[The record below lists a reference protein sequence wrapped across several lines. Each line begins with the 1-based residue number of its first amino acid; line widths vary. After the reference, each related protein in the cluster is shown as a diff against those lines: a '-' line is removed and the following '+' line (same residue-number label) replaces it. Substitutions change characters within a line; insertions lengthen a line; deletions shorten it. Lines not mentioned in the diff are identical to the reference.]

1 MHNIYHD
8 KSVFILGRDFEH
20 IVKLRRRPEAGKDLI
35 KRTLYPAIM
44 PCSYTDALSVISQF
58 RKNWEKVIVNLK
70 NLFPL
75 LADSLLSF
83 LTFSLPSDNQYSR
96 HFRNI
101 V

>member
-1 MHNIYHD
+1 MTCRALAEVNKGINMHNIYHD

-58 RKNWEKVIVNLK
+58 RKNWEKVIVNFK
-70 NLFPL
+70 IY
-75 LADSLLSF
+75 F
-83 LTFSLPSDNQYSR
+83 LYWQIPY
-96 HFRNI
+96 
-101 V
+101 

>member
-1 MHNIYHD
+1 MTCRALAEVNKGINMHNIYHD

-58 RKNWEKVIVNLK
+58 RKNWEKVIVN
-70 NLFPL
+70 FRIY
-75 LADSLLSF
+75 F
-83 LTFSLPSDNQYSR
+83 LYWQIPY
-96 HFRNI
+96 
-101 V
+101 